1 MQVLQELRVFP
12 VPEQRAQQVLQV
24 LQVLQLLQVPERE
37 QVQPVPQQA
46 ADKAAHIRDC

>member
-1 MQVLQELRVFP
+1 VQVLQELRVFP

-24 LQVLQLLQVPERE
+24 LQVLLQVPERE
-37 QVQPVPQQA
+37 QVQPVPLQA

>member
-1 MQVLQELRVFP
+1 VQELQELRVFP

-24 LQVLQLLQVPERE
+24 PERE
-37 QVQPVPQQA
+37 QVQPVPLQA

>member
-1 MQVLQELRVFP
+1 VQVLQELRVFP

-24 LQVLQLLQVPERE
+24 LQVLQVPERE
-37 QVQPVPQQA
+37 QVQPVPLQA